1 MPETAPPT
9 VDDLLDY
16 LALTEATYP
25 LDQAQ
30 DAYDAAFDAQFA
42 RCVTSPYTSALS
54 EALLRRGQRILAARG
69 AALGITDL
77 GQFGSTPLLRWD
89 ALIDELEANYLK
101 GGFA

>member
-1 MPETAPPT
+1 MPETSPPT

-16 LALTEATYP
+16 LALDQATYP

-30 DAYDAAFDAQFA
+30 DAYDAALDAQYA
-42 RCVTSPYTSALS
+42 RCDVTTYTSALA

-89 ALIDELEANYLK
+89 ALIDELEANYLR